1 MENTKF
7 RKPFVSSRKKYDVV
21 IKSDIMY
28 KQEIKIDFENL
39 VMMVKGEKI
48 PFTVKESQG
57 EGQGE
62 NRLKNC

>member
-1 MENTKF
+1 
-7 RKPFVSSRKKYDVV
+7 
-21 IKSDIMY
+21 MY

-57 EGQGE
+57 E